1 MEIIPI
7 RLPLSGYI
15 KEKEDRLMLI
25 EELIEAKRNMLIQKQ
40 KKIKHVVKQNKFL
53 DSVKNDYIKY
63 FYFIVQQK
71 QDQIKALDMLNKYIY
86 DLSNTG
92 ELSKNNLEDAKVEQ
106 EKILREVKSIKRG
119 LDSIINN
126 TNYINTQ
133 LKEKHISL

>member
-1 MEIIPI
+1 
-7 RLPLSGYI
+7 
-15 KEKEDRLMLI
+15 MLI